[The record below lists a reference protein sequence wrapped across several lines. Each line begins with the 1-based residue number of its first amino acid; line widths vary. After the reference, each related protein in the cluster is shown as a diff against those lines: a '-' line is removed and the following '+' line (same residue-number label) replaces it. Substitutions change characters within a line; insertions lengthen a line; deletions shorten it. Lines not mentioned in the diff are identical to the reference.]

1 MSRFR
6 AEAGVLRVSELVR
19 ALGWVG
25 GTVTFDAPQG
35 VTLPLASLA
44 PVPFDEWFDEKDTEE
59 LYAVEIEMLDLD
71 GAA

>member
-6 AEAGVLRVSELVR
+6 SGAMRVTEVVR
-19 ALGWVG
+19 ALAWMG

-44 PVPFDEWFDEKDTEE
+44 PVPFEQWFDEE
-59 LYAVEIEMLDLD
+59 LDEALNAVEIEMLDLD